1 MRKPRARAG
10 RLKKLPRAP
19 GGNCAQEGACPRHD
33 RNLVRRRGPHRPEEQ
48 DHPPL
53 GQARHPSKRTAGPT
67 DRFHLHLRCSLPE
80 GGQGCSPDHAGLQ
93 HRGDELAPRRDRR
106 NRCAR
111 CPRHPPGRSS
121 RLALVHA
128 PPRAGQHHHHSAAAE
143 VPRAQPGRERLAVHA
158 RQLALQPHLQI
169 LRRSR
174 RPLLC
179 GMEQARRSALAHHVH
194 RTAPMG
200 PRVLINGIWYKLAP
214 SFPFPSEALVQ
225 RAPAESTTGSS
236 DAAAA
241 ATIYAVAF
249 VTGAIVMSFEMLGS
263 RYLNPYFG
271 SGIYTWAALIS
282 TVLIA
287 LMAGY
292 FLGGMLA
299 DRTASPAVLALT
311 VIIGSL
317 YLLAL
322 PSFAQAIL
330 EFVLAGVDD
339 IRAGSLISSL
349 ALMFFPV
356 TFLGMYSP
364 FAIRLL
370 LRSAQ
375 RSGRVSG
382 AVYGIS
388 TAGAIVGTLG
398 TTFLLIPTIGARAIT
413 LTLGA
418 LGLAAGLALMAL
430 ARLDRRAGAA
440 LVVIAL
446 AALAVP
452 AGRADNLIDEG
463 VRVAMLERADGQLA
477 HIETPYNDV
486 FITKRQHQLVMS
498 FQLKGWDYTESV
510 SNLLDPDDLPL
521 RYAQVMTV
529 ATIYPEAPRKI
540 LMLGLGGGSIST
552 YLGRFMPEA
561 AITTVEIDPDVITA
575 AKTYF
580 GLRETERMRYHAGDG
595 RVFLNRNSELY
606 DLILLDA
613 YRGGYV
619 PFHLLTREFYTLVKQ
634 RLTPGGAAAFN
645 VHDGSKLYA
654 STVKTLGEVFAALD
668 LYPTSVG
675 EVIAVARTSPLD
687 PQTLERRAAALQQ
700 RHGFRFP
707 LPQILQRR
715 MDKPQ
720 SQAANGDVITDD
732 FAPADVYDVMG
743 KDPRR
748 RR

>member
-1 MRKPRARAG
+1 MAP
-10 RLKKLPRAP
+10 KLVP
-19 GGNCAQEGACPRHD
+19 
-33 RNLVRRRGPHRPEEQ
+33 
-48 DHPPL
+48 
-53 GQARHPSKRTAGPT
+53 
-67 DRFHLHLRCSLPE
+67 SLPF
-80 GGQGCSPDHAGLQ
+80 
-93 HRGDELAPRRDRR
+93 
-106 NRCAR
+106 
-111 CPRHPPGRSS
+111 PP
-121 RLALVHA
+121 
-128 PPRAGQHHHHSAAAE
+128 
-143 VPRAQPGRERLAVHA
+143 
-158 RQLALQPHLQI
+158 
-169 LRRSR
+169 
-174 RPLLC
+174 
-179 GMEQARRSALAHHVH
+179 
-194 RTAPMG
+194 
-200 PRVLINGIWYKLAP
+200 
-214 SFPFPSEALVQ
+214 EALVQ
-225 RAPAESTTGSS
+225 RPHAESTAGSS
-236 DAAAA
+236 HAAAA
-241 ATIYAVAF
+241 VMIYAAAF
-249 VTGAIVMSFEMLGS
+249 ITGAIVMSFEMLGS

-287 LMAGY
+287 LTAGY
-292 FLGGMLA
+292 FLGGTLA
-299 DRTASPAVLALT
+299 DRTASLAVLALT
-311 VIIGSL
+311 VIVGSL

-339 IRAGSLISSL
+339 IRAGSLIAAL

-398 TTFLLIPTIGARAIT
+398 TTFFLIPTIGSRAIT

-418 LGLAAGLALMAL
+418 LGLAAGLALLAL
-430 ARLDRRAGAA
+430 ARLHRPAGSV
-440 LVVIAL
+440 LVVV
-446 AALAVP
+446 ALAVSTAP
-452 AGRADNLIDEG
+452 AGRADNLIDQA
-463 VRVAMLERADGQLA
+463 VRASILERADGRLA
-477 HIETPYNDV
+477 HIETAYNDV
-486 FITKRQHQLVMS
+486 FITKRGHQLVMS

-521 RYAQVMTV
+521 RYAQVMTI
-529 ATIYPEAPRKI
+529 ATIYPETARKI

-561 AITTVEIDPDVITA
+561 AITTVEIDAGVITA

-580 GLRETERMRYHAGDG
+580 GLRETERMRYRAGDG
-595 RVFLNRNSELY
+595 RVFLSRNDQLY

-668 LYPTSVG
+668 LYPSGVG
-675 EVIAVARTSPLD
+675 EVIAVASASPLD
-687 PQTLERRAAALQQ
+687 PRTLERRAATIQE

-707 LPQILQRR
+707 LPQILRR
-715 MDKPQ
+715 RLEQPRL
-720 SQAANGDVITDD
+720 QAANGDVITDD
-732 FAPADVYDVMG
+732 FAPADVYDVIG
-743 KDPRR
+743 KDARR
-748 RR
+748 RK

>member
-1 MRKPRARAG
+1 MTP
-10 RLKKLPRAP
+10 KLVP
-19 GGNCAQEGACPRHD
+19 
-33 RNLVRRRGPHRPEEQ
+33 
-48 DHPPL
+48 
-53 GQARHPSKRTAGPT
+53 
-67 DRFHLHLRCSLPE
+67 SLPF
-80 GGQGCSPDHAGLQ
+80 
-93 HRGDELAPRRDRR
+93 
-106 NRCAR
+106 
-111 CPRHPPGRSS
+111 PP
-121 RLALVHA
+121 
-128 PPRAGQHHHHSAAAE
+128 
-143 VPRAQPGRERLAVHA
+143 
-158 RQLALQPHLQI
+158 
-169 LRRSR
+169 
-174 RPLLC
+174 
-179 GMEQARRSALAHHVH
+179 
-194 RTAPMG
+194 
-200 PRVLINGIWYKLAP
+200 
-214 SFPFPSEALVQ
+214 EALVQ
-225 RAPAESTTGSS
+225 RPHAESTAGSS
-236 DAAAA
+236 HAAAA
-241 ATIYAVAF
+241 VMIYAAAF

-287 LMAGY
+287 LTAGY
-292 FLGGMLA
+292 FLGGTLA
-299 DRTASPAVLALT
+299 DRTASLAVLALT
-311 VIIGSL
+311 VIVGSL

-339 IRAGSLISSL
+339 IRAGSLIAAL

-398 TTFLLIPTIGARAIT
+398 TTFFLIPTIGSRAIT

-418 LGLAAGLALMAL
+418 LGLAAGLALLAL
-430 ARLDRRAGAA
+430 ARLHRPAGSV
-440 LVVIAL
+440 LVVV
-446 AALAVP
+446 ALAVSMAP
-452 AGRADNLIDEG
+452 AGRADNLIDEA
-463 VRVAMLERADGQLA
+463 VRASMLERADGRLA
-477 HIETPYNDV
+477 HIETAYNDV
-486 FITKRQHQLVMS
+486 FITKRRHQLVMS

-521 RYAQVMTV
+521 RYAQVMTI
-529 ATIYPEAPRKI
+529 AAIYPETARKI

-552 YLGRFMPEA
+552 YLGRFMPEP
-561 AITTVEIDPDVITA
+561 AITTVEIDPGVITA

-580 GLRETERMRYHAGDG
+580 GLRETERMRYRAGDG
-595 RVFLNRNSELY
+595 RVFLSRNDELY

-654 STVKTLGEVFAALD
+654 STVKTLGEVFASLD
-668 LYPTSVG
+668 LYPSGVG
-675 EVIAVARTSPLD
+675 EVIAVASASPLD
-687 PQTLERRAAALQQ
+687 PRTLERRAATLQE

-707 LPQILQRR
+707 LPQILRR
-715 MDKPQ
+715 RLEQPRL
-720 SQAANGDVITDD
+720 QAVNGDVITDD
-732 FAPADVYDVMG
+732 FAPADVYDVIG
-743 KDPRR
+743 KDARR
-748 RR
+748 RK

>member
-1 MRKPRARAG
+1 MTP
-10 RLKKLPRAP
+10 KLVP
-19 GGNCAQEGACPRHD
+19 
-33 RNLVRRRGPHRPEEQ
+33 
-48 DHPPL
+48 
-53 GQARHPSKRTAGPT
+53 
-67 DRFHLHLRCSLPE
+67 SLPF
-80 GGQGCSPDHAGLQ
+80 
-93 HRGDELAPRRDRR
+93 
-106 NRCAR
+106 
-111 CPRHPPGRSS
+111 PP
-121 RLALVHA
+121 
-128 PPRAGQHHHHSAAAE
+128 
-143 VPRAQPGRERLAVHA
+143 
-158 RQLALQPHLQI
+158 
-169 LRRSR
+169 
-174 RPLLC
+174 
-179 GMEQARRSALAHHVH
+179 
-194 RTAPMG
+194 
-200 PRVLINGIWYKLAP
+200 
-214 SFPFPSEALVQ
+214 EALVQ
-225 RAPAESTTGSS
+225 RPHAESTAGSS
-236 DAAAA
+236 HAAAA
-241 ATIYAVAF
+241 VMIYAAAF

-287 LMAGY
+287 LTAGY
-292 FLGGMLA
+292 FLGGTLA
-299 DRTASPAVLALT
+299 DRTASLAVLALT
-311 VIIGSL
+311 VIVGSL

-339 IRAGSLISSL
+339 IRAGSLIAAL

-398 TTFLLIPTIGARAIT
+398 TTFFLIPTIGSRAIT

-418 LGLAAGLALMAL
+418 LGLAAGLALLAL
-430 ARLDRRAGAA
+430 ARLHRPAGSV
-440 LVVIAL
+440 LVVV
-446 AALAVP
+446 ALAVSTAP
-452 AGRADNLIDEG
+452 SGRADNLIDEA
-463 VRVAMLERADGQLA
+463 VRASMLERADGRLA
-477 HIETPYNDV
+477 HIETAYNDV
-486 FITKRQHQLVMS
+486 FITKRRHQLVMS

-521 RYAQVMTV
+521 RYAQVMTI
-529 ATIYPEAPRKI
+529 ATIYPETARKI

-561 AITTVEIDPDVITA
+561 AITTVEIDPGVITA

-580 GLRETERMRYHAGDG
+580 GLRETERMRYRAGDG
-595 RVFLNRNSELY
+595 RVFLSRNDELY

-668 LYPTSVG
+668 LYPSGVG
-675 EVIAVARTSPLD
+675 EVIAVASASPLD
-687 PQTLERRAAALQQ
+687 PRTLERRAATLQD
-700 RHGFRFP
+700 RHGFRFA
-707 LPQILQRR
+707 LPQILRR
-715 MDKPQ
+715 RLEQPRL
-720 SQAANGDVITDD
+720 QAVNGDVITDD
-732 FAPADVYDVMG
+732 FAPADVYDVIG
-743 KDPRR
+743 KDARR
-748 RR
+748 RK

>member
-1 MRKPRARAG
+1 MTP
-10 RLKKLPRAP
+10 
-19 GGNCAQEGACPRHD
+19 
-33 RNLVRRRGPHRPEEQ
+33 
-48 DHPPL
+48 
-53 GQARHPSKRTAGPT
+53 
-67 DRFHLHLRCSLPE
+67 
-80 GGQGCSPDHAGLQ
+80 
-93 HRGDELAPRRDRR
+93 
-106 NRCAR
+106 
-111 CPRHPPGRSS
+111 
-121 RLALVHA
+121 
-128 PPRAGQHHHHSAAAE
+128 
-143 VPRAQPGRERLAVHA
+143 
-158 RQLALQPHLQI
+158 
-169 LRRSR
+169 
-174 RPLLC
+174 
-179 GMEQARRSALAHHVH
+179 
-194 RTAPMG
+194 
-200 PRVLINGIWYKLAP
+200 KLAP
-214 SFPFPSEALVQ
+214 FIPFPPEALVQ
-225 RAPAESTTGSS
+225 RPHAESTAGSS
-236 DAAAA
+236 HAAAA
-241 ATIYAVAF
+241 GVIYAAAF

-287 LMAGY
+287 LTAGY
-292 FLGGMLA
+292 FLGGALA
-299 DRTASPAVLALT
+299 DRTASLAVLALT
-311 VIIGSL
+311 VIVGSL

-330 EFVLAGVDD
+330 EFVLEGVDD
-339 IRAGSLISSL
+339 IRAGSLIASL

-398 TTFLLIPTIGARAIT
+398 TTFFLIPTIGSRAIT

-418 LGLAAGLALMAL
+418 LGLAAGLALLAL
-430 ARLDRRAGAA
+430 ARLRRRAGSA
-440 LVVIAL
+440 LVVV
-446 AALAVP
+446 ALAVSTAP
-452 AGRADNLIDEG
+452 AGRADNLIDEA
-463 VRVAMLERADGQLA
+463 VRARMLERADGRLA
-477 HIETPYNDV
+477 HIETAYNDV
-486 FITKRQHQLVMS
+486 FITKRRHQLVMS

-521 RYAQVMTV
+521 RYAQVMTI
-529 ATIYPEAPRKI
+529 ATVYPETARKI

-561 AITTVEIDPDVITA
+561 QITTVEIDPGVITA

-580 GLRETERMRYHAGDG
+580 GLHETERMRYRAGDG
-595 RVFLNRNSELY
+595 RVFLNRNDELY
-606 DLILLDA
+606 DLVLLDA

-634 RLTPGGAAAFN
+634 RLAPGGAAAFN
-645 VHDGSKLYA
+645 IHDGSKLYA

-668 LYPTSVG
+668 LYPSGVG
-675 EVIAVARTSPLD
+675 EVIAVASASPLD
-687 PQTLERRAAALQQ
+687 PRTLERRAAALQE

-707 LPQILQRR
+707 LPQMLQRR
-715 MDKPQ
+715 VDKPQ

>member
-1 MRKPRARAG
+1 MKGAARQPRAYGTNPAIT
-10 RLKKLPRAP
+10 P
-19 GGNCAQEGACPRHD
+19 
-33 RNLVRRRGPHRPEEQ
+33 
-48 DHPPL
+48 
-53 GQARHPSKRTAGPT
+53 
-67 DRFHLHLRCSLPE
+67 
-80 GGQGCSPDHAGLQ
+80 
-93 HRGDELAPRRDRR
+93 
-106 NRCAR
+106 
-111 CPRHPPGRSS
+111 
-121 RLALVHA
+121 
-128 PPRAGQHHHHSAAAE
+128 
-143 VPRAQPGRERLAVHA
+143 
-158 RQLALQPHLQI
+158 
-169 LRRSR
+169 
-174 RPLLC
+174 
-179 GMEQARRSALAHHVH
+179 
-194 RTAPMG
+194 
-200 PRVLINGIWYKLAP
+200 KLAP
-214 SFPFPSEALVQ
+214 SFPFPSEARVQ
-225 RAPAESTTGSS
+225 RPHAESTAGSS
-236 DAAAA
+236 QAAAA

-292 FLGGMLA
+292 FLGGTLA

-322 PSFAQAIL
+322 PSFAQAVL

-398 TTFLLIPTIGARAIT
+398 TTFFLIPTIGARAIT

-418 LGLAAGLALMAL
+418 LGLAAGSALLAL

-446 AALAVP
+446 AAPTVP

-463 VRVAMLERADGQLA
+463 VRVAMLERGDGRLA

-521 RYAQVMTV
+521 RYAQVMTIAAV
-529 ATIYPEAPRKI
+529 YPEAPRKI

-561 AITTVEIDPDVITA
+561 AITTVEIDPGVITA

-619 PFHLLTREFYTLVKQ
+619 PFHLLTREFYTLVKH

-668 LYPTSVG
+668 LYPTGVG
-675 EVIAVARTSPLD
+675 EVIAVATTAPRD

-707 LPQILQRR
+707 LPQMLQRR
-715 MDKPQ
+715 VDKPQ

-732 FAPADVYDVMG
+732 FAPADVYDVMA

-748 RR
+748 RK